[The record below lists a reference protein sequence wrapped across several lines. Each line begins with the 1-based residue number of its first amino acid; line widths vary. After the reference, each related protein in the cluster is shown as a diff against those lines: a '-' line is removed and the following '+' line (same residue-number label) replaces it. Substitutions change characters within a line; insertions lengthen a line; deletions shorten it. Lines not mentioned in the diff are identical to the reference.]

1 MNAMTRRHPVVLFVY
16 YVMTLVLLIVAGHPL
31 LYGLLLLL
39 MGIDVSLNRGFL
51 KMFKSFVGSLA
62 VAALCVVVNPLLNH
76 RGMTVLFYL
85 NENAVTKE
93 AVLYGCYMAVVLL
106 GTIFLFSVFQHCDDF
121 RKDYDMMSEKDF
133 LLFPCFFHDSSYGAK
148 GKKRFFTDD
157 FTAWKSSA
165 CLVCTAW

>member
-1 MNAMTRRHPVVLFVY
+1 MW
-16 YVMTLVLLIVAGHPL
+16 
-31 LYGLLLLL
+31 
-39 MGIDVSLNRGFL
+39 
-51 KMFKSFVGSLA
+51 
-62 VAALCVVVNPLLNH
+62 VVNPLLNH

-106 GTIFLFSVFQHCDDF
+106 GTIFLFSDF
-121 RKDYDMMSEKDF
+121 SHVMTSEKIMTMSGKISF
-133 LLFPCFFHDSSYGAK
+133 FFPAFFHDSSYGAK
-148 GKKRFFTDD
+148 GKKDFFTDD

>member
-62 VAALCVVVNPLLNH
+62 VAALCV
-76 RGMTVLFYL
+76 
-85 NENAVTKE
+85 
-93 AVLYGCYMAVVLL
+93 GCESTAQSPWYD
-106 GTIFLFSVFQHCDDF
+106 GTFLF
-121 RKDYDMMSEKDF
+121 E
-133 LLFPCFFHDSSYGAK
+133 
-148 GKKRFFTDD
+148 
-157 FTAWKSSA
+157 
-165 CLVCTAW
+165 